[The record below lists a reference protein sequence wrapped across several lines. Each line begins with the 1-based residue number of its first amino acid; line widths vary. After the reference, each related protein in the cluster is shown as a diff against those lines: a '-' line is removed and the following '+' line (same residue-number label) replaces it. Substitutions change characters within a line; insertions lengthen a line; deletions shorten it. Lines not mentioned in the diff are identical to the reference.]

1 MISEFL
7 SCLAA
12 RIRVLCAFEP
22 RRVFAEGLIVCF
34 ALTLI
39 VALAASWFTT
49 RGYVLYYGDAQA
61 HLNISRSIVD
71 SATPGYE
78 QLGNVWLPLLHVLCL
93 PFVGSS
99 LLWSTG
105 LAGTIPVAACFV
117 IAGTCFYLAARS
129 IYQDWRAATVVVGC
143 FALNPNILYLASTPM
158 TEVVFFAALALF
170 LLCFARFRISNRLG
184 WVVCGV
190 FASWA
195 MSLTRYDGW
204 FLIPF
209 CALWLAAATRLHRT
223 LIFIIVVLLAS
234 LAPLYWMAHNW
245 YETGNALDFF
255 NGPYSAKAIQGGRPY
270 PGFHD
275 WPVALLYYC
284 KAGQLCSG
292 WPLCVLG
299 ILGAVCA
306 IRTKTTM
313 AVLFLCLTPA
323 FYVWSI
329 HSSQS
334 PIFVPQF
341 YPHGHYNTRYG
352 LAVVVFLAFACGA
365 IVLAIP
371 NYWRRFGILLPAF
384 AIVCWLFPLSPSSW
398 ICWKESEINS
408 VARRAWTEQGAA
420 FLKSHYSAGEG
431 ILTDFGDVTGVYC
444 RAELPLR
451 ETISIGNGPA
461 WLVATVRPNL
471 FHPAAW
477 AVAQHGGTLAEL
489 LNLDSPIGYQ
499 LTYEIRT
506 PGAPNLEIYRRLP

>member
-1 MISEFL
+1 MTSDLTNF
-7 SCLAA
+7 AA
-12 RIRVLCAFEP
+12 SRRSEP

-34 ALTLI
+34 ALTLVI
-39 VALAASWFTT
+39 VTAASWFVTH
-49 RGYVLYYGDAQA
+49 GYVLYYGDAQA

-93 PFVGSS
+93 PFVGSTP
-99 LLWSTG
+99 LWSTG

-117 IAGTCFYLAARS
+117 FAGTCFYLAARS
-129 IYQDWRAATVVVGC
+129 IYQDWRAAAAVVGC
-143 FALNPNILYLASTPM
+143 FALNPNILYLASIPM

-170 LLCFARFRISNRLG
+170 LLCYARFRISNRLG

-190 FASWA
+190 FACWM

-209 CALWLAAATRLHRT
+209 CAFWLAAAARRRRVLV
-223 LIFIIVVLLAS
+223 FIAFGLMAS
-234 LAPLYWMAHNW
+234 LAPVYWMAHNW

-275 WPVALLYYC
+275 WPVAVMYYC

-292 WPLCVLG
+292 SALCVLG
-299 ILGAVCA
+299 IAGIVCA
-306 IRTKTTM
+306 IRTRTI
-313 AVLFLCLTPA
+313 AANLFLCLTPA

-329 HSSQS
+329 HSSQN

-341 YPHGHYNTRYG
+341 YPHGYYNTRYG

-371 NYWRRFGILLPAF
+371 NHWRRFGIVLPVLATLS
-384 AIVCWLFPLSPSSW
+384 WLFPLNRSNW

-408 VARRAWTEQGAA
+408 VARRAWTENAAA
-420 FLKSHYSAGEG
+420 FLTSHYWPGEG

-444 RAELPLR
+444 KARLPLR
-451 ETISIGNGPA
+451 ETISIGNGAA
-461 WLVATVRPNL
+461 WMVGSRRPDL
-471 FHPAAW
+471 FRPDAW
-477 AVAQHGGTLAEL
+477 AVAQQGGALSQV
-489 LNLDSPIGYQ
+489 LNQGANTGYQ

>member
-1 MISEFL
+1 MISESL

-12 RIRVLCAFEP
+12 GIRALWAFEP
-22 RRVFAEGLIVCF
+22 RRVFFEGLIVCF
-34 ALTLI
+34 ALILI
-39 VALAASWFTT
+39 GALAASWFAAQ
-49 RGYVLYYGDAQA
+49 GYTLYYGDAQA
-61 HLNISRSIVD
+61 HLNISRSIID

-78 QLGNVWLPLLHVLCL
+78 QLGSVWLPLLHVLCL
-93 PFVGSS
+93 PFVGSN

-105 LAGTIPVAACFV
+105 LAGAIPVGVCFV

-129 IYQDWRAATVVVGC
+129 LYQDWRAAGVVVGC
-143 FALNPNILYLASTPM
+143 FALNPNILYLASIPM
-158 TEVVFFAALALF
+158 TEVVFFAGLALF
-170 LLCFARFRISNRLG
+170 LLCYVRFRISNHLG
-184 WVVCGV
+184 WVACGV
-190 FASWA
+190 FASWM

-209 CALWLAAATRLHRT
+209 CALWLAAAARRHR
-223 LIFIIVVLLAS
+223 VLFFVGVGALAS

-292 WPLCVLG
+292 WPLCILG

-306 IRTKTTM
+306 VCTRT
-313 AVLFLCLTPA
+313 AVASLFLCLTPA

-329 HSSQS
+329 HSSQN

-365 IVLAIP
+365 IVLVIP
-371 NYWRRFGILLPAF
+371 KYWRRFGIVLPAV
-384 AIVCWLFPLSPSSW
+384 AIVSWLFPLRPSAW

-408 VARRAWTEQGAA
+408 VARRAWTNSAAA
-420 FLKSHYSAGEG
+420 FTTSHYFPGEG

-444 RAELPLR
+444 KARLPLR
-451 ETISIGNGPA
+451 ETISIGNGTE
-461 WLVATVRPNL
+461 WLVASMRPDL
-471 FHPAAW
+471 FRPQAW
-477 AVAQHGGTLAEL
+477 AVAQHGGALSQVLSQGSKT
-489 LNLDSPIGYQ
+489 GYQ
-499 LTYEIRT
+499 LTYEIKT